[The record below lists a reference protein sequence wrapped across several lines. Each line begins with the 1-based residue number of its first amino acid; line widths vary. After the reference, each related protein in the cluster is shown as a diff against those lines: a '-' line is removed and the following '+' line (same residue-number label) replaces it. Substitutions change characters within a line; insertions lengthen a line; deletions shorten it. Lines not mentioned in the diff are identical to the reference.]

1 MCPKRLAIAH
11 IENGAGP
18 LLQVPA
24 KIFRAAHGRL
34 QRLCRHACGAARLE
48 HAPHRAGRIGR
59 FGERLAVRHLQ
70 CQAVALCQACR
81 QLGHGAAQG
90 VQLALQLG
98 ADGEQQPA
106 LAGRHA
112 EGPRAHVNLN
122 NRGQHH
128 APVPGRLC
136 EARQGAHQLA
146 DGGGGVAAQ
155 LGRAGVRG
163 RAREVQRHAGG
174 GAVHGALAQKHRAL
188 GKPRHVV
195 EGVHLFYI
203 RLLQQ
208 GGAHSAAL
216 ARLFRVLKNKVNV
229 ARRALGTHAAG
240 QGRQGSRMA
249 VVPALVRHAR
259 AARGIGQA
267 VFLLNGQRVEPCP
280 AVCDGKRRVRLQK
293 LLQHALCARL
303 AARKLG
309 RGVQRMA
316 QRHCLFIQC
325 VIQSQA
331 SPCLA
336 AAAGPPAS
344 ILAHGGRFEKPH
356 GQKAPRA
363 GCAGRASPP
372 AQKSGRAPAGPC
384 RRYVRTGKF
393 CFALLA
399 YLPK

>member
-1 MCPKRLAIAH
+1 M
-11 IENGAGP
+11 
-18 LLQVPA
+18 
-24 KIFRAAHGRL
+24 
-34 QRLCRHACGAARLE
+34 
-48 HAPHRAGRIGR
+48 
-59 FGERLAVRHLQ
+59 
-70 CQAVALCQACR
+70 
-81 QLGHGAAQG
+81 
-90 VQLALQLG
+90 
-98 ADGEQQPA
+98 
-106 LAGRHA
+106 
-112 EGPRAHVNLN
+112 
-122 NRGQHH
+122 
-128 APVPGRLC
+128 
-136 EARQGAHQLA
+136 
-146 DGGGGVAAQ
+146 
-155 LGRAGVRG
+155 
-163 RAREVQRHAGG
+163 
-174 GAVHGALAQKHRAL
+174 HGALAQKHRAL

-208 GGAHSAAL
+208 GGAHSAAF

-229 ARRALGTHAAG
+229 ARRALGAHAAG

-249 VVPALVRHAR
+249 VVPALVCHAR

-267 VFLLNGQRVEPCP
+267 VFLLNGQRVYICPKGDAPRAGAAAAVHRIEPCP

-316 QRHCLFIQC
+316 QRHCLFIQY